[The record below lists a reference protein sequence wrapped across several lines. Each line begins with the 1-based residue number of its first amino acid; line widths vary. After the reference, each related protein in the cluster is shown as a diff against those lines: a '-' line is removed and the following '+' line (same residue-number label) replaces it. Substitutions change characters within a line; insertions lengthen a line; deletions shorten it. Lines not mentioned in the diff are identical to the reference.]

1 MREKP
6 EQKQV
11 FSRFLKD
18 RGWRFTKERAAIMEK
33 TMSRN
38 GHFEPETLYLEIRKA
53 GVKASRASVYRT
65 INLLCE
71 CGLIERVRKTEHG
84 TVYERSFGHEHHDH
98 MLCIGCGSA
107 IEFYSDK
114 LEQLQENLCRQQGF
128 QGTSHTLEIRGYCR
142 KCREKMRGA

>member
-6 EQKQV
+6 VQKQV
-11 FSRFLKD
+11 FSRFLKE
-18 RGWRFTKERAAIMEK
+18 RGQRFTKERSAILEK

-38 GHFEPETLYLEIRKA
+38 GHFDPETLYIEIRKA
-53 GVKASRASVYRT
+53 GAKASRASVYRT
-65 INLLCE
+65 ISLLCE
-71 CGLIERVRKTEHG
+71 CGLIEQVRKTEHG

-114 LEQLQENLCRQQGF
+114 LERLQEDLCRQQGF
-128 QGTSHTLEIRGYCR
+128 QGTTHTLEIRGYCR
-142 KCREKMRGA
+142 KCQKKKKQT